1 MRTKINNY
9 VIVLAS
15 NESGSAGAECFA
27 ECNTYISAYNSLGQ
41 FEEVYLQGF
50 FLGLYFKTLE
60 HALDNG
66 LAKQVKS
73 SDLISGKVS
82 KQA

>member
-9 VIVLAS
+9 MIVLAS
-15 NESGSAGAECFA
+15 NKDSSAGVECYA
-27 ECNTYISAYNSLGQ
+27 ECNAYINAYNSLGQ

-60 HALDNG
+60 RALDSG

-73 SDLISGKVS
+73 SDLISGKS
-82 KQA
+82 PKRT